1 MVGWLAMVLACK
13 AGEFCCAIDMD
24 FQLTEIWGESK
35 NDSKGQVDPLPAL
48 PPQSFE
54 SHFEKK
60 QNKTKQNKKC
70 SLYISVQ
77 PQDTFSMLYFNQ
89 QSHRP

>member
-1 MVGWLAMVLACK
+1 MK
-13 AGEFCCAIDMD
+13 SFITFFFAIDLD

-35 NDSKGQVDPLPAL
+35 NDSKGEVDPLPAL

-60 QNKTKQNKKC
+60 KQNKTKQKRLFC
-70 SLYISVQ
+70 RLYSLYISVQ